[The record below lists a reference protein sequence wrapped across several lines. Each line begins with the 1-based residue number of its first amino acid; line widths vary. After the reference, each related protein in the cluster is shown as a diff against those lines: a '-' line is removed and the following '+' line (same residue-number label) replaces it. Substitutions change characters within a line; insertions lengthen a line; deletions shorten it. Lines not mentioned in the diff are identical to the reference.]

1 MDATTLISTV
11 KQQLADLIAHYKKA
25 TEDKKL
31 TLAEVWE
38 LSTSAVA
45 GVMRIVE
52 AAGDFDGKSKKEVVL
67 AFAADF
73 YDQVIAPL
81 DIPYVPSLIEGRVDA
96 ALKDVFL
103 KLIDGAVESLVNIF
117 NRTGW
122 FDVPAGTNGANG
134 GTAPSTPPINNGGF
148 IPY

>member
-1 MDATTLISTV
+1 MDVTTLITTV
-11 KQQLADLIAHYKKA
+11 RDQVAALIEHYKKV

-31 TLAEVWE
+31 TLSEAWS
-38 LSTSAVA
+38 LATSAVA

-52 AAGDFDGKSKKEVVL
+52 AAGDFDGKLKKEAVL
-67 AFAADF
+67 LFAASF

-81 DIPYVPSLIEGRVDA
+81 DIPYVPSLIENRMVDP
-96 ALKDVFL
+96 ALKEVFL
-103 KLIDGAVESLVNIF
+103 KLVDGSVESLVNIF

-122 FDVPAGTNGANG
+122 FDVPAGENGANG
-134 GTAPSTPPINNGGF
+134 GTSSVTPPLNGGF